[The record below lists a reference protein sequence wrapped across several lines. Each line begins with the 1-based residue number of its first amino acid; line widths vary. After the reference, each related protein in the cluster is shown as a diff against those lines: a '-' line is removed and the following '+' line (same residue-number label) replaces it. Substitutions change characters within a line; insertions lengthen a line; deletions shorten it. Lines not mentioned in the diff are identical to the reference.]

1 MNNSGWGGVAV
12 QSSSET
18 PQLRPLSV
26 GEALDAGLRLFRHR
40 FGTLVLCTLVFALPF
55 SIASTLVE
63 WSTNDVAFD
72 FSTSAL
78 TDGSDEAIL
87 GQRIAQLLQGF
98 AAVFAVAACFKAVS
112 AAYLGERAS
121 AGASLRFAL
130 PRLAPVLVAVI
141 LALFIVFVPFI
152 IVSAIG
158 AGAGATA
165 IGALV
170 ALVLLAFLGIRLA
183 LTLPPIVIE
192 RKGPFRGI
200 GRSWR
205 LTRGH
210 WWRTLAVLGLA
221 SLLTLLIGLAAG
233 AALGAA
239 LTAASFSQETTA
251 AVLFTLLTIAVSVV
265 TTPIVAAVMT
275 VHYYDMRVRNE
286 GFDLELLARSV
297 GAEQP
302 SRFTRAPE
310 RPEVPA
316 APETPPTTAAAGF
329 SPPQGPTTSA

>member
-1 MNNSGWGGVAV
+1 VAV
-12 QSSSET
+12 QSSET

-40 FGTLVLCTLVFALPF
+40 FGTLVLCTLVFAVPF
-55 SIASTLVE
+55 SIASTFVE
-63 WSTNDVAFD
+63 WPTNDVAFD

-87 GQRIAQLLQGF
+87 GQRIAQLLQAF
-98 AAVFAVAACFKAVS
+98 ATVFAIAACFKAVS

-130 PRLAPVLVAVI
+130 PRLGPVLVAIVLTMLI
-141 LALFIVFVPFI
+141 LLVPFI
-152 IVSAIG
+152 LVSALVG
-158 AGAGATA
+158 AGAGAAA
-165 IGALV
+165 IGAIAAIVLV
-170 ALVLLAFLGIRLA
+170 AFLGIRLA
-183 LTLPPIVIE
+183 LTMPPVVIE
-192 RKGPFRGI
+192 RKGPVRSI

-205 LTRGH
+205 LTSGH
-210 WWRTLAVLGLA
+210 YWRTFAVLGLA
-221 SLLTLLIGLAAG
+221 SLLTVLIGLAGG

-239 LTAASFSQETTA
+239 LTAADFSQEATA
-251 AVLFTLLTIAVSVV
+251 AVLFALLTIGVSVV

-286 GFDLELLARSV
+286 GFDLELLARGV
-297 GAEQP
+297 GADEP
-302 SRFTRAPE
+302 SRFSRAPE
-310 RPEVPA
+310 RPEAPA
-316 APETPPTTAAAGF
+316 APEAAPTTAAAGF

>member
-1 MNNSGWGGVAV
+1 VAV
-12 QSSSET
+12 QSSET

-40 FGTLVLCTLVFALPF
+40 FGTLVLCTLVFAVPF
-55 SIASTLVE
+55 SIASTFVE

-72 FSTSAL
+72 FSTSEL

-98 AAVFAVAACFKAVS
+98 ATVFAIAACFKAVS

-121 AGASLRFAL
+121 AGSSLRFAL
-130 PRLAPVLVAVI
+130 PRLGAVLVAIVLTI
-141 LALFIVFVPFI
+141 LILFVPL
-152 IVSAIG
+152 IVVGAVG
-158 AGAGATA
+158 AGAGAAA

-170 ALVLLAFLGIRLA
+170 AVVLVAFLGVRLA
-183 LTLPPIVIE
+183 LTMPPIVIE
-192 RKGPFRGI
+192 RLGPVKSL

-205 LTRGH
+205 LTSGH
-210 WWRTLAVLGLA
+210 YWRTFAVLGLA
-221 SLLTLLIGLAAG
+221 SLLTVLIGLAGG

-239 LTAASFSQETTA
+239 LSGASFSQEATA
-251 AVLFTLLTIAVSVV
+251 AVLFTLLTIGVSVV

-286 GFDLELLARSV
+286 GFDLELLARGV
-297 GAEQP
+297 GADEP
-302 SRFTRAPE
+302 SRFGRAPE
-310 RPEVPA
+310 RPEMPA
-316 APETPPTTAAAGF
+316 APESAPTTAAAGF

>member
-1 MNNSGWGGVAV
+1 VAV
-12 QSSSET
+12 QSSDT

-87 GQRIAQLLQGF
+87 GQRIAQLLQGL
-98 AAVFAVAACFKAVS
+98 ASVFAIAACFKAVS

-121 AGASLRFAL
+121 ARSSLRFAL
-130 PRLAPVLVAVI
+130 PRFAPVLVAVI
-141 LALFIVFVPFI
+141 LTILVLLVPFI
-152 IVSAIG
+152 LVGALIG
-158 AGAGATA
+158 AGAGAA
-165 IGALV
+165 ALGALV
-170 ALVLLAFLGIRLA
+170 AFVLVAFLGIRLS
-183 LTLPPIVIE
+183 LTLPPVVIE
-192 RKGPFRGI
+192 RKGPFRSL

-205 LTRGH
+205 LTSGH
-210 WWRTLAVLGLA
+210 YWRTFAVLGLA
-221 SLLTLLIGLAAG
+221 SLLTVLIGLAAG

-239 LTAASFSQETTA
+239 LSAASFSQEATA
-251 AVLFTLLTIAVSVV
+251 AVLFTLMTIGVSVV
-265 TTPIVAAVMT
+265 TTPILAAVMT

-286 GFDLELLARSV
+286 GFDLELLARGV
-297 GAEQP
+297 GAEEP
-302 SRFTRAPE
+302 DRFSRTPE

-316 APETPPTTAAAGF
+316 APESAPTTAAAGF
-329 SPPQGPTTSA
+329 SPPQGPTASA